1 MCGIHGF
8 VNAVTAETNADDFV
22 KSGCVAGML
31 RGSDSTGVAVIDTFK
46 ETFDVH
52 KLPLPGNHFI
62 ETKLFTGLLPRIRTP
77 NVITIAHTR
86 AATVGAVRADTAHP
100 FEYYDESTGRTL
112 VGAHNG
118 TLTGWMG
125 RKGARDHDVDSQW
138 ALARIMESGK
148 DAFKE
153 FSGAYC
159 FVWWDSDTPTK
170 LHMARNDE
178 RPMHIAFTEK
188 KGMAYASEAGMVAWL
203 AERHHIKLAGD
214 IRALRSGLQY
224 SFDLE
229 NIEKV
234 ETSELPKATYA
245 TQTTTTS
252 TYSNYTVVD
261 KVEAFLK
268 GVMQKESAAAA
279 QVVASITAAL
289 GEDTTLTH
297 SVTTG
302 ERKPTVTKEEMDDA
316 RSLDMINEKGMF
328 KPSHTDNR
336 SDVLYGSVTIKTQN
350 DGQWECDAI
359 MRHASNVE
367 WKPNDELQVTVLGAI
382 LSDTDL
388 VAIVSKPRLTLVAQ
402 DSNVNNA
409 NTAVAH

>member
-8 VNAVTAETNADDFV
+8 VNAVTADNNADDFV

-52 KLPLPGNHFI
+52 KLPLSGNHFV
-62 ETKLFTGLLPRIRTP
+62 ETKLFTRLLPRIRTP

-86 AATVGAVRADTAHP
+86 AATVGDIRADTAHP

-112 VGAHNG
+112 VGVHNG
-118 TLTGWMG
+118 TLTGWMS
-125 RKGARDHDVDSQW
+125 RKGAKDHDVDSQW

-159 FVWWDSDTPTK
+159 FVWWDSETPTK

-178 RPMHIAFTEK
+178 RTMHIAFTEK

-203 AERHHIKLAGD
+203 AERHHIKLDGD

-229 NIEKV
+229 DIQKV
-234 ETSELPKATYA
+234 ETSELPKATY
-245 TQTTTTS
+245 TSQTTPTTYNS
-252 TYSNYTVVD
+252 YTVVD
-261 KVEAFLK
+261 KVEAFLR
-268 GVMQKESAAAA
+268 GVVQKESAAAA
-279 QVVASITAAL
+279 QVVTPIAA
-289 GEDTTLTH
+289 EDTTLTH
-297 SVTTG
+297 SATTG

-316 RSLDMINEKGMF
+316 RGLGMINEKGMF
-328 KPSHTDNR
+328 TPTHTDNR
-336 SDVLYGSVTIKTQN
+336 SDVLYGTVNIQTRN
-350 DGQWECDAI
+350 DGSWSCDAI
-359 MRHASNVE
+359 MRNASNVE
-367 WKPNDELQVTVLGAI
+367 WRPNDQLQVTVLGAI
-382 LSDTDL
+382 LTNTDL

-402 DSNVNNA
+402 DSNINNA